1 MCQLLKGTTKEK
13 THKKQTKKK
22 HFVSGLGK
30 DCSFP
35 VFSLFF
41 FLLRR
46 FWYGFWYLSGTS
58 FSFPFFH
65 KSLWMNLTID
75 CRVFENVTWSKGN
88 LFIINTF
95 TEKCVFADYF
105 YPFLSTLL
113 SFLFLFFYFWAF
125 IFYGFGTCHNRKG
138 LSICTFCLHRVFHYT
153 TKGNLWHIS
162 QRI

>member
-41 FLLRR
+41 LLRR
-46 FWYGFWYLSGTS
+46 FWYGFWYLSVAS

-75 CRVFENVTWSKGN
+75 CRVFENVNKVKEIY
-88 LFIINTF
+88 L
-95 TEKCVFADYF
+95 
-105 YPFLSTLL
+105 
-113 SFLFLFFYFWAF
+113 
-125 IFYGFGTCHNRKG
+125 
-138 LSICTFCLHRVFHYT
+138 
-153 TKGNLWHIS
+153 
-162 QRI
+162 